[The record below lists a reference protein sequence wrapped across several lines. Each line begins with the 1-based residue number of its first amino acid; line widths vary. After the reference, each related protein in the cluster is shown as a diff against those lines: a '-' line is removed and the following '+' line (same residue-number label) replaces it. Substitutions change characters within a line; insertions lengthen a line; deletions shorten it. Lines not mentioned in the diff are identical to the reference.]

1 MNCPPKAAWKWR
13 NIATSLVHSAIT
25 AVWSPL
31 GFYLH
36 PEMCA
41 DVAFAFNHSTHML
54 ISFSVG
60 YFIYDFLDM
69 YLYNQK
75 NSQKNTYELLIHH
88 VCAIACFGVSSH
100 TRVLLPFASL
110 ALVVEINS
118 VFLHIR
124 QLFIMVGK
132 PRHATSYR
140 NVALLNVG
148 TFVLFRIVLL
158 GWMARWLT
166 VNKDAL
172 PLLLLSMA
180 GTGVA
185 VILSMNAVLF
195 YRILNRDF
203 FWKPVPS
210 INDMKNANGAQKIT
224 AGADAD
230 HVLIGGDRYEIRCQL

>member
-1 MNCPPKAAWKWR
+1 MNCPSKAAWKWR

-88 VCAIACFGVSSH
+88 ACAIACFGVSSH
-100 TRVLLPFASL
+100 TRTLC
-110 ALVVEINS
+110 
-118 VFLHIR
+118 
-124 QLFIMVGK
+124 
-132 PRHATSYR
+132 
-140 NVALLNVG
+140 
-148 TFVLFRIVLL
+148 FVWAC
-158 GWMARWLT
+158 GEPAE
-166 VNKDAL
+166 AH
-172 PLLLLSMA
+172 
-180 GTGVA
+180 
-185 VILSMNAVLF
+185 NAVS
-195 YRILNRDF
+195 NHSAE
-203 FWKPVPS
+203 VPNTS
-210 INDMKNANGAQKIT
+210 T
-224 AGADAD
+224 ARKARG
-230 HVLIGGDRYEIRCQL
+230 